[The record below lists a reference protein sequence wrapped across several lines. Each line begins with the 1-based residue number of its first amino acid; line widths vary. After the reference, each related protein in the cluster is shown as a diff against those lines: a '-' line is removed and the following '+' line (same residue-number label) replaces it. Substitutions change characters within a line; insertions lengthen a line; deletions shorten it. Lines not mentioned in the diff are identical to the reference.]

1 MLTNKVKMIKTKILI
16 IHPSLMIKN
25 LEKYKYQLRFHEC
38 KNNSL
43 IKLCRKM
50 IKLCNIY
57 AETESKC

>member
-1 MLTNKVKMIKTKILI
+1 MIKTKILI